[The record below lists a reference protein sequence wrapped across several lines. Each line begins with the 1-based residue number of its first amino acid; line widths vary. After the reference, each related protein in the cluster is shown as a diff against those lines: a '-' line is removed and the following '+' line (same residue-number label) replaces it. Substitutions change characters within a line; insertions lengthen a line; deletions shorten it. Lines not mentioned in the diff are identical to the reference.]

1 MIKEQGSSC
10 RETVFHSQQSHGNSQ
25 TCETLFPRTLTI
37 STGGYVHYM
46 DCVHFVPMY
55 IQLYKKRSL
64 SVLPLGNNWNEADL
78 STIIE
83 DGQGQWPEV
92 VEKVILFTQF

>member
-1 MIKEQGSSC
+1 
-10 RETVFHSQQSHGNSQ
+10 
-25 TCETLFPRTLTI
+25 
-37 STGGYVHYM
+37 
-46 DCVHFVPMY
+46 MY